1 MKSAVIPAS
10 TLKEVTFM
18 STISPVSAPSA
29 YANTTPANSAVS
41 AALAQVAATQ
51 LSVMNTL
58 VSLGSN
64 DSSSPLTYT
73 SAGLLGSLQQPTS
86 GTTGSATTNAQAAQN
101 AYLDVQ
107 YAISQTL
114 SSLVSGTSSNASG
127 SDISSL
133 FSLPGTTNTSNT
145 YGPLLNTSTGNTSTQ
160 AAQFAVINAQYAM
173 NQALGSMTSS
183 SSSTST
189 TA

>member
-1 MKSAVIPAS
+1 M
-10 TLKEVTFM
+10 KEVTFM
-18 STISPVSAPSA
+18 STISAVSAASV
-29 YANTTPANSAVS
+29 YANNTPANSAVS

-73 SAGLLGSLQQPTS
+73 AAGLLGSLQQTTS
-86 GTTGSATTNAQAAQN
+86 GTTNSATTNVQAAQN
-101 AYLDVQ
+101 AYLEVQ

-114 SSLVSGTSSNASG
+114 SSLVSGTSPNSSG

-133 FSLPGTTNTSNT
+133 FGLPGTTDANNPLGSSL
-145 YGPLLNTSTGNTSTQ
+145 GSLLNTSTGNSSTQ
-160 AAQFAVINAQYAM
+160 AAQFAVINAQYALT
-173 NQALGSMTSS
+173 QALGSLTSS
-183 SSSTST
+183 SSSTI
-189 TA
+189 A

>member
-1 MKSAVIPAS
+1 M
-10 TLKEVTFM
+10 KEVTFM
-18 STISPVSAPSA
+18 STISAVSSASA
-29 YANTTPANSAVS
+29 YANNTPANSAVS

-73 SAGLLGSLQQPTS
+73 AAGLLGSLQQTTS
-86 GTTGSATTNAQAAQN
+86 GTTGSVTTNAQAAQN
-101 AYLDVQ
+101 AYLEVQ

-114 SSLVSGTSSNASG
+114 SSLVSGTSANASS
-127 SDISSL
+127 SDFSSL
-133 FSLPGTTNTSNT
+133 FSLPGTTDANNPLGS
-145 YGPLLNTSTGNTSTQ
+145 LLNTSTGSTSTQ

-173 NQALGSMTSS
+173 MQALGSMTSG

>member
-1 MKSAVIPAS
+1 
-10 TLKEVTFM
+10 M
-18 STISPVSAPSA
+18 STISAVSSASA
-29 YANTTPANSAVS
+29 YANNTPANSAVS

-73 SAGLLGSLQQPTS
+73 AAGLPGSLQQTTS

-114 SSLVSGTSSNASG
+114 SSMVSGTSQNSSS

-133 FSLPGTTNTSNT
+133 FSLPGTTDTSNPF
-145 YGPLLNTSTGNTSTQ
+145 GSSLSALLNTSTGNSSTQ
-160 AAQFAVINAQYAM
+160 ASQFAVINAQYALT
-173 NQALGSMTSS
+173 QALSSMTSS
-183 SSSTST
+183 SSST

>member
-1 MKSAVIPAS
+1 
-10 TLKEVTFM
+10 M
-18 STISPVSAPSA
+18 STISAVSAASV
-29 YANTTPANSAVS
+29 YANNAPTNSAVS

-73 SAGLLGSLQQPTS
+73 AAGLLGSLQQTTS
-86 GTTGSATTNAQAAQN
+86 GTTGSATTNVQAAQN
-101 AYLDVQ
+101 AYLEVQ

-114 SSLVSGTSSNASG
+114 SSLVSGSSQNSSG

-133 FSLPGTTNTSNT
+133 FNLQGTSNSSNSL
-145 YGPLLNTSTGNTSTQ
+145 GSLLNTSTGNSSTQ
-160 AAQFAVINAQYAM
+160 AAQFAVINAQYALT
-173 NQALGSMTSS
+173 QALSSMTSG
-183 SSSTST
+183 SSST

>member
-1 MKSAVIPAS
+1 
-10 TLKEVTFM
+10 M

-29 YANTTPANSAVS
+29 YANNTPANSAVS

-73 SAGLLGSLQQPTS
+73 AAGLLGSLKQPTS

-101 AYLDVQ
+101 AYLEVQ

-114 SSLVSGTSSNASG
+114 SSLVSGTSPNSSG
-127 SDISSL
+127 TDISAL
-133 FSLPGTTNTSNT
+133 FSQPGTTNTSNT
-145 YGPLLNTSTGNTSTQ
+145 FGPLLNTSTGNTSTQ
-160 AAQFAVINAQYAM
+160 SAQFAVINAQYAM
-173 NQALGSMTSS
+173 NQALSSMTSS
-183 SSSTST
+183 SSTTST

>member
-1 MKSAVIPAS
+1 MK
-10 TLKEVTFM
+10 KVTFM
-18 STISPVSAPSA
+18 STISAVSAASA
-29 YANTTPANSAVS
+29 YANNAPANSAVS

-73 SAGLLGSLQQPTS
+73 AAGLFGSLRQTTS
-86 GTTGSATTNAQAAQN
+86 GTTNNATTNTQAAQN
-101 AYLDVQ
+101 AYLEVQ

-114 SSLVSGTSSNASG
+114 SSLVSGTSPNASG

-133 FSLPGTTNTSNT
+133 FSLPGTANSSNPF
-145 YGPLLNTSTGNTSTQ
+145 GSSLGSLLNTSTGNSSTQ
-160 AAQFAVINAQYAM
+160 AAQFAVINAQYALT
-173 NQALGSMTSS
+173 QALSSMTSG
-183 SSSTST
+183 SSST

>member
-1 MKSAVIPAS
+1 
-10 TLKEVTFM
+10 M
-18 STISPVSAPSA
+18 STISAVSAASV
-29 YANTTPANSAVS
+29 YANNAPTNSAVS

-73 SAGLLGSLQQPTS
+73 AAGLPGSLQQTTS

-101 AYLDVQ
+101 AYLEVQ

-114 SSLVSGTSSNASG
+114 SSLVSGTSPLRPSLGKLAS
-127 SDISSL
+127 SATRRISSRRRPTR
-133 FSLPGTTNTSNT
+133 SRRPSRRR
-145 YGPLLNTSTGNTSTQ
+145 
-160 AAQFAVINAQYAM
+160 AV
-173 NQALGSMTSS
+173 
-183 SSSTST
+183 SSTRADRISGVSGVPRPT
-189 TA
+189 RWRDLQQRQACWAL